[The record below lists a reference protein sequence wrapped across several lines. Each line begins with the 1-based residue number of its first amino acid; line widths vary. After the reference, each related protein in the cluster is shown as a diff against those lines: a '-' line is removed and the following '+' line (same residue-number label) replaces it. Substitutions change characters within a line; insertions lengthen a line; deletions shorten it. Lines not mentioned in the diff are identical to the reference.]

1 MTNPTD
7 RTGDVATVAATVIFC
22 RAIAFFYVSR
32 CEMSIAWAD
41 LCIANLEF
49 LISCRVVRFYGMGR
63 ELFCRAVRF
72 SCMGRGM
79 SGPGRGMSGHANR
92 EQMMVGA
99 ITRCSW
105 MAGEWPDNAQGVM
118 AGGEGSWGFRRGSD
132 DRRRESN
139 DRRRGVG
146 NLRRRW
152 RRWVSKRGAWALRT
166 RRKGQKQLLVFA
178 FVPLR

>member
-22 RAIAFFYVSR
+22 RAIAVFYVSR
-32 CEMSIAWAD
+32 CEMSVAWAD

-49 LISCRVVRFYGMGR
+49 LISCRAVRFSCMGR

-79 SGPGRGMSGHANR
+79 FCRANR
-92 EQMMVGA
+92 EWIMVGTR
-99 ITRCSW
+99 TRCSW
-105 MAGEWPDNAQGVM
+105 MAGEWPDNAKEVT
-118 AGGEGSWGFRRGSD
+118 AGGEGGWGFRRGSD
-132 DRRRESN
+132 DRRR
-139 DRRRGVG
+139 RVG
-146 NLRRRW
+146 DLRRRW

>member
-1 MTNPTD
+1 MMNPTD

-49 LISCRVVRFYGMGR
+49 LISCRAVRFSCMGR
-63 ELFCRAVRF
+63 ELFCSAVRF

-79 SGPGRGMSGHANR
+79 SCHANR

-105 MAGEWPDNAQGVM
+105 MAGEGPNDAKGVM
-118 AGGEGSWGFRRGSD
+118 AGGEGSDGGW
-132 DRRRESN
+132 
-139 DRRRGVG
+139 
-146 NLRRRW
+146 
-152 RRWVSKRGAWALRT
+152 
-166 RRKGQKQLLVFA
+166 RKGLGLSA
-178 FVPLR
+178 RE

>member
-22 RAIAFFYVSR
+22 RAIAVFYVSR

-49 LISCRVVRFYGMGR
+49 LISCRAVRFSCMGR

-79 SGPGRGMSGHANR
+79 SCHANR

-99 ITRCSW
+99 RTRCSW
-105 MAGEWPDNAQGVM
+105 MAGERSDDAKGAM
-118 AGGEGSWGFRRGSD
+118 AGSEGGD
-132 DRRRESN
+132 DGCQGDGLGRCGHKERDKSN
-139 DRRRGVG
+139 C
-146 NLRRRW
+146 W
-152 RRWVSKRGAWALRT
+152 C
-166 RRKGQKQLLVFA
+166 LLLSLCGDCA
-178 FVPLR
+178 CRL

>member
-22 RAIAFFYVSR
+22 RAIAVFYVSR

-49 LISCRVVRFYGMGR
+49 LISCRAVRFSCMGR

-79 SGPGRGMSGHANR
+79 SCHANR

-99 ITRCSW
+99 RTRCSW
-105 MAGEWPDNAQGVM
+105 MAGEWPNDAKGVM
-118 AGGEGSWGFRRGSD
+118 AGSEGDWAFGEGVMTGDEGLATCGECGNGGCQGDGLGRCGHEERD
-132 DRRRESN
+132 KSN
-139 DRRRGVG
+139 C
-146 NLRRRW
+146 W
-152 RRWVSKRGAWALRT
+152 C
-166 RRKGQKQLLVFA
+166 LLLSLCGDCA
-178 FVPLR
+178 CRL

>member
-1 MTNPTD
+1 MMNPTN

-32 CEMSIAWAD
+32 YEMSIAWAD

-49 LISCRVVRFYGMGR
+49 LISCR
-63 ELFCRAVRF
+63 AVRF

-79 SGPGRGMSGHANR
+79 SCHANR

-105 MAGEWPDNAQGVM
+105 MAGEGPNDAKGVM
-118 AGGEGSWGFRRGSD
+118 AGGERGWGFRRGSD
-132 DRRRESN
+132 DRRR
-139 DRRRGVG
+139 GVG
-146 NLRRRW
+146 DLRRMW
-152 RRWVSKRGAWALRT
+152 QRWVSRGGAWALRT

-178 FVPLR
+178 FVPLRRLCLSAVG

>member
-1 MTNPTD
+1 MMNPTD

-22 RAIAFFYVSR
+22 RAIAVFYVSR

-49 LISCRVVRFYGMGR
+49 LISCRAVRFSCMGR

-79 SGPGRGMSGHANR
+79 SCHANR

-105 MAGEWPDNAQGVM
+105 MAGEGPNDGKGVM
-118 AGGEGSWGFRRGSD
+118 AGGEGSDGGW
-132 DRRRESN
+132 RRRLGLSARE
-139 DRRRGVG
+139 
-146 NLRRRW
+146 
-152 RRWVSKRGAWALRT
+152 
-166 RRKGQKQLLVFA
+166 
-178 FVPLR
+178 

>member
-22 RAIAFFYVSR
+22 RAIAIFFVSR

-49 LISCRVVRFYGMGR
+49 LISCRVVRFSCMGR

-79 SGPGRGMSGHANR
+79 PYHANR
-92 EQMMVGA
+92 EWIMVGTR
-99 ITRCSW
+99 TRCSW
-105 MAGEWPDNAQGVM
+105 MAGEWTNDAKEVM
-118 AGGEGSWGFRRGSD
+118 AGGEGSDG
-132 DRRRESN
+132 
-139 DRRRGVG
+139 
-146 NLRRRW
+146 RW
-152 RRWVSKRGAWALRT
+152 RRE
-166 RRKGQKQLLVFA
+166 
-178 FVPLR
+178 

>member
-1 MTNPTD
+1 MMNPTN

-32 CEMSIAWAD
+32 YEMSIAWAD

-49 LISCRVVRFYGMGR
+49 LISCRAVRFSCMGR

-79 SGPGRGMSGHANR
+79 SCHANK

-105 MAGEWPDNAQGVM
+105 MAGEGPNDAKGVM
-118 AGGEGSWGFRRGSD
+118 AGGEGSD
-132 DRRRESN
+132 D
-139 DRRRGVG
+139 G
-146 NLRRRW
+146 W
-152 RRWVSKRGAWALRT
+152 RRK
-166 RRKGQKQLLVFA
+166 
-178 FVPLR
+178 

>member
-1 MTNPTD
+1 MMNPTN

-32 CEMSIAWAD
+32 YETSVAWAD
-41 LCIANLEF
+41 LCIANLEI
-49 LISCRVVRFYGMGR
+49 LISCRAVRFSCMGR

-79 SGPGRGMSGHANR
+79 SCHANR

-105 MAGEWPDNAQGVM
+105 MAGKWPDDAKGVM
-118 AGGEGSWGFRRGSD
+118 ADGEGSDGG
-132 DRRRESN
+132 
-139 DRRRGVG
+139 
-146 NLRRRW
+146 W
-152 RRWVSKRGAWALRT
+152 RRK
-166 RRKGQKQLLVFA
+166 
-178 FVPLR
+178 

>member
-22 RAIAFFYVSR
+22 RAIAIFYVSR

-49 LISCRVVRFYGMGR
+49 LISCR
-63 ELFCRAVRF
+63 AIRF

-79 SGPGRGMSGHANR
+79 YCHANR
-92 EQMMVGA
+92 EWIMVGA
-99 ITRCSW
+99 LTHCSW
-105 MAGEWPDNAQGVM
+105 MAGEWPDDAKGVM
-118 AGGEGSWGFRRGSD
+118 PGGEGGWGFRRGSD
-132 DRRRESN
+132 DRRRGSD

-146 NLRRRW
+146 NLRRRGNGGCQGEGLGRCGHEERDKSNCW
-152 RRWVSKRGAWALRT
+152 C
-166 RRKGQKQLLVFA
+166 LLLSLCDDCA
-178 FVPLR
+178 CRL

>member
-1 MTNPTD
+1 MMNPTD

-22 RAIAFFYVSR
+22 RAIAVFYVSR

-49 LISCRVVRFYGMGR
+49 LISCRAVRFSCMGR

-79 SGPGRGMSGHANR
+79 SCHANR

-105 MAGEWPDNAQGVM
+105 MAGEGPNDAKGVM
-118 AGGEGSWGFRRGSD
+118 AGGEGSDGG
-132 DRRRESN
+132 
-139 DRRRGVG
+139 
-146 NLRRRW
+146 W
-152 RRWVSKRGAWALRT
+152 RRK
-166 RRKGQKQLLVFA
+166 
-178 FVPLR
+178 

>member
-1 MTNPTD
+1 MMNPTD

-32 CEMSIAWAD
+32 CETSVAWAD

-49 LISCRVVRFYGMGR
+49 LISCRAVRFSFMGR
-63 ELFCRAVRF
+63 ELYCRAVRF

-79 SGPGRGMSGHANR
+79 SCHANR
-92 EQMMVGA
+92 KQMMVGA
-99 ITRCSW
+99 RTRCSW
-105 MAGEWPDNAQGVM
+105 MAGEWPDDAKGVT
-118 AGGEGSWGFRRGSD
+118 AGGERGWGFRRGSD
-132 DRRRESN
+132 DRRR
-139 DRRRGVG
+139 GVDD
-146 NLRRRW
+146 LRRRW
-152 RRWVSKRGAWALRT
+152 QRWVPRGGAWALRT

>member
-49 LISCRVVRFYGMGR
+49 LISCRAVRFSGMGR

-72 SCMGRGM
+72 SGMGRGM
-79 SGPGRGMSGHANR
+79 PYHANR
-92 EQMMVGA
+92 EWIMVGTR
-99 ITRCSW
+99 TRCSW
-105 MAGEWPDNAQGVM
+105 MAGEWSNDAKEVM
-118 AGGEGSWGFRRGSD
+118 AGGEGSDGGW
-132 DRRRESN
+132 
-139 DRRRGVG
+139 
-146 NLRRRW
+146 
-152 RRWVSKRGAWALRT
+152 
-166 RRKGQKQLLVFA
+166 RKGLGLSA
-178 FVPLR
+178 RE

>member
-49 LISCRVVRFYGMGR
+49 LISCRAF
-63 ELFCRAVRF
+63 RF

-99 ITRCSW
+99 LTRCSW
-105 MAGEWPDNAQGVM
+105 MAGERPDDAKGVM
-118 AGGEGSWGFRRGSD
+118 ADGEGSDGGW
-132 DRRRESN
+132 RRRLGLSARE
-139 DRRRGVG
+139 
-146 NLRRRW
+146 
-152 RRWVSKRGAWALRT
+152 
-166 RRKGQKQLLVFA
+166 
-178 FVPLR
+178 